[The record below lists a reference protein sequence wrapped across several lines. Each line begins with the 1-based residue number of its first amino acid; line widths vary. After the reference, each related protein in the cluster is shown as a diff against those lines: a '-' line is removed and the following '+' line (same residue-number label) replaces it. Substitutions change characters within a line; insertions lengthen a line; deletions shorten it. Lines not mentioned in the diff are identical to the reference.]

1 MDFSKHYVN
10 LHVDQRNIKTT
21 LAAALQKL
29 SRFAGA
35 SFLYIRGK
43 LCYNNAG
50 KAGEGMQRLERIRG
64 CLLGGAA
71 GDALGYAVEFIDG
84 RTIRDRYG
92 PLGIRHYELEDGL
105 ARISDDTQMTLFTC
119 EGIVMGW
126 NRAVA
131 GGMATDMEVY
141 VHDAYMNWLCTQGYR
156 QQGMWRAF
164 SYLMQQPEMFHQR
177 APGGTC
183 LGALL
188 SGRMGSLRE
197 PVNMSKGC
205 GGVMRVA
212 PMGFVGAFGRRYDD
226 APENAPLWQAAKVA
240 AITHGHPMGYMPAA
254 MLAEMIRLIALENGM
269 TLEEIT
275 LAALEKTE
283 RLLGGDEGLAG
294 MELHSLTRKAM
305 ALSRAEENDWLAIRS
320 LGEGWVG
327 EEALAIAL
335 YCVLKYRQDFSACI
349 RAAVNHD
356 GDSDS
361 TGAIAGN
368 LLGAWLGAGAI
379 GEEWLAPLEGRHI
392 IETMACQLDNVV
404 KEQQA

>member
-1 MDFSKHYVN
+1 MELK
-10 LHVDQRNIKTT
+10 
-21 LAAALQKL
+21 
-29 SRFAGA
+29 
-35 SFLYIRGK
+35 
-43 LCYNNAG
+43 
-50 KAGEGMQRLERIRG
+50 ERIRG

-71 GDALGYAVEFIDG
+71 GDALGYGVEFIDG
-84 RTIRDRYG
+84 RTIRELYG
-92 PLGIRHYELEDGL
+92 PVGIRRYALERGA
-105 ARISDDTQMTLFTC
+105 ARFSDDTQMTLFTC
-119 EGIVMGW
+119 EGMIMGW

-131 GGMATDMEVY
+131 GGMAADMEVY

-156 QQGMWRAF
+156 REGMWRAF

-197 PVNMSKGC
+197 PINMSKGC

-226 APENAPLWQAAKVA
+226 VPEDAPLWQAAKVA

-254 MLAEMIRLIALENGM
+254 MLAEMIRLMTLENGM
-269 TLEEIT
+269 SLESMA
-275 LAALEKTE
+275 LSALEKTE
-283 RLLGGDEGLAG
+283 RLLGADEGAAG
-294 MELHSLTRKAM
+294 MELHSLTRKALTL
-305 ALSRAEENDWLAIRS
+305 ARAGEEDWLAIRS
-320 LGEGWVG
+320 LGEGWTG
-327 EEALAIAL
+327 AEALAIAL
-335 YCVLKYRQDFSACI
+335 YCAVKHQQDFSACI

-361 TGAIAGN
+361 TGAIAGS

-379 GEEWLAPLEGRHI
+379 GEEWLTPLEGRHI
-392 IETMACQLDNVV
+392 IETVACQLDDMV
-404 KEQQA
+404 KEQRA